1 MEGRKVVETQGSH
14 KSHVAL
20 PDLRLPDEASKNGT
34 LFPSFLR
41 YGRQNF
47 RGQQGGGGM
56 WREATL

>member
-1 MEGRKVVETQGSH
+1 METQGSH

-20 PDLRLPDEASKNGT
+20 PDLRLPDEASKNST
-34 LFPSFLR
+34 LCPNSLR

-47 RGQQGGGGM
+47 RGQWGGGGM